1 MSGEAPKTVADLMT
15 REVATLQRNDRLD
28 LAEDVMKLGRVRHLP
43 ILDEDGLLVGIIS
56 QRDLL
61 HGALAEALGYGRVAQ
76 QKVMKTLY
84 VKEIMTTE
92 PVTVTPDTPIDEAA
106 RLMVRHKLGCLPV
119 VEAERLVGIL
129 TEGDFVAIH
138 ARQERHP

>member
-1 MSGEAPKTVADLMT
+1 MSGDTPKTVADLMT

-43 ILDEDGLLVGIIS
+43 ILDEDGRLAGIIS

-84 VKEIMTTE
+84 IKEVMTTK
-92 PVTVTPDTPIDEAA
+92 PVTVTPDTPIEEAA
-106 RLMVRHKLGCLPV
+106 RSMVRHKIGCLPV
-119 VEAERLVGIL
+119 VEGEHLVGIL
-129 TEGDFVAIH
+129 TEGDFVAIY
-138 ARQERHP
+138 AAKESTR